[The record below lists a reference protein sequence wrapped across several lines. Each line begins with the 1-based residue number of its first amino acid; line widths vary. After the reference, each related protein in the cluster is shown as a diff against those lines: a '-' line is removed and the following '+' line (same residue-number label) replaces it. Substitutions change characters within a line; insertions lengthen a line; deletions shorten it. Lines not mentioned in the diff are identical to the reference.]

1 MRLKNLSLIILF
13 ALIEQRSANDQN
25 SCGLISSSAGL
36 VQGGE
41 FSSASQFPWITN
53 IFTRFNGVYLF
64 AGSGT
69 LISQRHVVCGA
80 NSVAYE
86 NYLKGK
92 NVLNPAQNYIAY
104 EGKDVKLLFGAE
116 RYKGFNETNALV
128 IESIKDVILHPDLKG
143 TKPRTANIAILR
155 LLSGISLTP
164 FIQPACVWDGE
175 NNIVGDHEYN
185 KLYAAG
191 FGNDDS
197 GSISIR
203 RKHVSMT
210 FTADLICKR
219 FYRKVFE
226 KLPENA
232 SFFCARGNGETPCKH
247 DKALY
252 VKADGQWY
260 LRGMSSMFKI
270 FRNNTCSTKAPVL
283 YEDLSPYSD
292 WISQIIL
299 E

>member
-1 MRLKNLSLIILF
+1 MLSAIIILLL
-13 ALIEQRSANDQN
+13 ALIEQGSAN
-25 SCGLISSSAGL
+25 SCGLMSSSVGL

-41 FSSASQFPWITN
+41 FSTTSQFPWITN
-53 IFTRFNGVYLF
+53 IFTKFNGVYLH

-69 LISQRHVVCGA
+69 LISDRTVICGA

-86 NYLKGK
+86 NYLKGR

-116 RYKGFNETNALV
+116 RYKGFDEPNALV
-128 IESIKDVILHPDLKG
+128 IESVKDVILHPDLKG

-155 LLSGISLTP
+155 LSSGISLTP
-164 FIQPACVWDGE
+164 YIQPACVWDGE
-175 NNIVGDHEYN
+175 NNIVGDHEFN
-185 KLYAAG
+185 KLFAVGY
-191 FGNDDS
+191 GNDDS

-203 RKHVSMT
+203 RKHIAMT
-210 FTADLICKR
+210 HTPNLICKR

-226 KLPENA
+226 KLPESA
-232 SFFCARGNGETPCKH
+232 DFFCARGNGNETPCKH

-252 VKADGQWY
+252 VKVDGQWY
-260 LRGMSSMFKI
+260 LRAMSSMFKT

-283 YEDLSPYSD
+283 YEDLSPYSE
-292 WISQIIL
+292 WISQTIL
-299 E
+299 EW